1 MSELKDRLRELRK
14 TTGLSQTDFAE
25 KLGCGRGTIK
35 NLEEGKTDISP
46 TFADLVCRIYG
57 CNVIWLETGDGEM
70 FQTPTRDEQITD
82 FVGKTLFGD
91 DDSDFAKQLLS
102 ILAALD
108 DNGWKTLKA
117 AAEVLKKAEDDA
129 KNQPDE

>member
-35 NLEEGKTDISP
+35 NLEEGKTGISP
-46 TFADLVCRIYG
+46 TFADLICRIYG

-70 FQTPTRDEQITD
+70 FQPMTIDEQIAG
-82 FVGKTLFGD
+82 FVGEVLSDKGD
-91 DDSDFAKQLLS
+91 EFQKRVMRILASLGPEGWKALSDFLDAVEKADKQ
-102 ILAALD
+102 
-108 DNGWKTLKA
+108 
-117 AAEVLKKAEDDA
+117 
-129 KNQPDE
+129 

>member
-46 TFADLVCRIYG
+46 TFADLICRIYG

-70 FQTPTRDEQITD
+70 FQPMTIDEQIAG
-82 FVGKTLFGD
+82 FVGEVLSDKGD
-91 DDSDFAKQLLS
+91 EFQKRVMRILASLGPEGWKALSDFLDAVEKADKQ
-102 ILAALD
+102 
-108 DNGWKTLKA
+108 
-117 AAEVLKKAEDDA
+117 
-129 KNQPDE
+129 

>member
-1 MSELKDRLRELRK
+1 MHERIKELRK
-14 TTGLSQTDFAE
+14 YLGLTQAEFGEKIAMRQTGVAWLESGDRKITDRVITTICAVFGVDE
-25 KLGCGRGTIK
+25 
-35 NLEEGKTDISP
+35 
-46 TFADLVCRIYG
+46 
-57 CNVIWLETGDGEM
+57 IWLRTGEGEM

-82 FVGKTLFGD
+82 FVGKTLSGD
-91 DDSDFAKQLLS
+91 GDNGFVKQLLS

-129 KNQPDE
+129 KNKPDE

>member
-70 FQTPTRDEQITD
+70 FQPMTINEQIAG
-82 FVGKTLFGD
+82 FVGDVLSDKGD
-91 DDSDFAKQLLS
+91 EFQKRVMRILASLGPEGWKALSDFLDAVEKADKQ
-102 ILAALD
+102 
-108 DNGWKTLKA
+108 
-117 AAEVLKKAEDDA
+117 
-129 KNQPDE
+129 

>member
-70 FQTPTRDEQITD
+70 FQPMTIDEQIAG
-82 FVGKTLFGD
+82 FVGDVLSDKGD
-91 DDSDFAKQLLS
+91 EFQKRVMRILTSLGPEGWKALSDFLDAVEKADKQ
-102 ILAALD
+102 
-108 DNGWKTLKA
+108 
-117 AAEVLKKAEDDA
+117 
-129 KNQPDE
+129 